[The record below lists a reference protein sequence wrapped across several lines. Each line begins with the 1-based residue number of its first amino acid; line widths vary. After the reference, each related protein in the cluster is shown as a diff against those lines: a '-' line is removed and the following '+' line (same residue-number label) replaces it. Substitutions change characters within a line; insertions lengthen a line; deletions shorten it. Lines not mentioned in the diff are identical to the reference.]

1 MATAF
6 SEGDETQT
14 IGPAGWLGV
23 CLVVV
28 AVVLLIIA
36 APNKLPPSAGQESRP
51 AAALPGPPVPD
62 QEGVVRAPS
71 PALSSV
77 AAAYTL
83 AAFWK
88 RSPPDTTAFETT
100 LKPPPDFLEAGRLL
114 GLRAKE
120 VVSTLT
126 TFLESPPPMILL
138 LQEERDVVSTVETLE
153 GRRLDLTRYVVLV
166 GVRED
171 QAVILD
177 PLIGRVTVRVP
188 DLVNRVV
195 GKGILWSP
203 RS

>member
-6 SEGDETQT
+6 SEGDMTQT

-36 APNKLPPSAGQESRP
+36 APSRLPPSPSQEPRP
-51 AAALPGPPVPD
+51 AAALPGPSVPD
-62 QEGVVRAPS
+62 QEGIVRAPS
-71 PALSSV
+71 AALSGV

-88 RSPPDTTAFETT
+88 RSPPDATAFETV

-114 GLRAKE
+114 CLRAKA
-120 VVSTLT
+120 VVITPT

-138 LQEERDVVSTVETLE
+138 LQEVPDVVSTVVTLD
-153 GRRLDLTRYVVLV
+153 GRRLDLTRDVAVV

-171 QAVILD
+171 Q
-177 PLIGRVTVRVP
+177 P
-188 DLVNRVV
+188 
-195 GKGILWSP
+195 
-203 RS
+203 